1 MAEWTNDEL
10 QAVVS
15 EVSRRASVDP
25 DFRALAVKDGA
36 AAIQTVAGR
45 SGPANYT
52 FRFVDNSGMEKV
64 IPLIDPVPD
73 LEELSEA
80 ELLAV
85 AGGAA
90 APGSDFKVDVKV
102 TPTGPTA
109 VGSWTR

>member
-25 DFRALAVKDGA
+25 DFRGLAIKDGA
-36 AAIQTVAGR
+36 AAIKDI
-45 SGPANYT
+45 SGKPAPDGYT
-52 FRFVDNSGMEKV
+52 FNFVDNSGMVKT
-64 IPLIDPVPD
+64 IPLVDPVPD

-80 ELLAV
+80 ELTAV
-85 AGGAA
+85 AGGVA
-90 APGSDFKVDVKV
+90 SDVKVEVKV

-109 VGSWTR
+109 AVTWTR